1 MMEVMIIAAAVWAGM
16 WAQRVLNRITQ
27 EAHAELAEEEL
38 DQILCTVEWIGDQ
51 CYLYRKDTNEFL
63 GQGDDLE
70 QIVDRLEQ
78 RGLEGC
84 YLIPKE
90 MATKPEQIQP

>member
-16 WAQRVLNRITQ
+16 WAQRVLNRMTQ
-27 EAHAELAEEEL
+27 EATVEEEEEL
-38 DQILCTVEWIGDQ
+38 ANILCTVEWIGDQ

-63 GQGDDLE
+63 GQGANLDD
-70 QIVDRLEQ
+70 IVSGLEQ
-78 RGLEGC
+78 RGVEGC

>member
-1 MMEVMIIAAAVWAGM
+1 MMEVIVIVVAVWVGM
-16 WAQRVLNRITQ
+16 WVQRVLHRITQ
-27 EAHAELAEEEL
+27 EATVEEEEEL
-38 DQILCTVEWIGDQ
+38 DQILCRVEWIGDQ
-51 CYLYRKDTNEFL
+51 CYLYRKDTDEFL